1 MATTNAI
8 DTYMLVLHFV
18 TWCMIMAPQGTLNGF
33 VINKNKRVSASKDE
47 AGPAAKKKKVSLPLV
62 TNTFS

>member
-1 MATTNAI
+1 
-8 DTYMLVLHFV
+8 
-18 TWCMIMAPQGTLNGF
+18 MAPQGTLNGF